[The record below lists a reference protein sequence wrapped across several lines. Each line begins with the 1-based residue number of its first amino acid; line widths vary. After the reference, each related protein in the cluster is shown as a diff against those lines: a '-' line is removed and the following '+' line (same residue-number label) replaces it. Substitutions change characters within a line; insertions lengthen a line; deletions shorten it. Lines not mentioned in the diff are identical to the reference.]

1 MWKGSDNIISYRKWN
16 GGEKMKRE
24 IRAGLAQKGMT
35 QAQLAKE
42 LSISTN
48 SLSRK
53 LNGVRAFRLDEA
65 QKIIEIL
72 GVDPSIFF
80 S

>member
-1 MWKGSDNIISYRKWN
+1 
-16 GGEKMKRE
+16 MKRE

>member
-1 MWKGSDNIISYRKWN
+1 M
-16 GGEKMKRE
+16 MKRE
-24 IRAGLAQKGMT
+24 IRAALAQKDMT
-35 QAQLAKE
+35 QSQLAKE